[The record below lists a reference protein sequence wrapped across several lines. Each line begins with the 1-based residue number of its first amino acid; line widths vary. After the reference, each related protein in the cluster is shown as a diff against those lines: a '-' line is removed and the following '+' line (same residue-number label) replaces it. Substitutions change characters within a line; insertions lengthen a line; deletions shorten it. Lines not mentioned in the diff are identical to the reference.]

1 LRLAAPD
8 VLEVGEE
15 KARQETGPEQEETVR
30 TIFRRT
36 PVPAPCTL
44 DSARFGMY
52 QGRMGRLKMRT
63 PRAKRS
69 RKATP
74 PARPRGLRIQLKG
87 TRTPSELRDMLRQA
101 LERIVEHG
109 ITHMSGINLY
119 VTPVDA
125 SGAPVTPVM
134 NGQTVSSIVVEAPY
148 NSAAD
153 EYGL

>member
-1 LRLAAPD
+1 
-8 VLEVGEE
+8 
-15 KARQETGPEQEETVR
+15 
-30 TIFRRT
+30 
-36 PVPAPCTL
+36 
-44 DSARFGMY
+44 
-52 QGRMGRLKMRT
+52 MGRLKMRT

-74 PARPRGLRIQLKG
+74 PAKPRGLRIQLMG

-125 SGAPVTPVM
+125 SGVPVTPVM